1 MSKKY
6 GFFYEED
13 LDYWEQLPLVSSV
26 LTSSYMGA
34 WLLRRQGNIK
44 KQIGERLCEIIAR
57 NVIVNGSL
65 GEDKNAKAYNQGL
78 EVAMEIIKGYCEV
91 SNNADSER

>member
-13 LDYWEQLPLVSSV
+13 LDYWERLPLVSNV

-44 KQIGERLCEIIAR
+44 KQTGERLCEIIAR
-57 NVIVNGSL
+57 NVIVNESL

-78 EVAMEIIKGYCEV
+78 EVAMEIIKEYCEV
-91 SNNADSER
+91 